1 MEGDLVMGMEFTV
14 DTLEDMCD
22 LMCLNRIPKRR
33 KNEYSDD
40 SGQGRQGICDN
51 ILRQTSQGKADKESE
66 VSETS
71 T

>member
-1 MEGDLVMGMEFTV
+1 MGMEIEI
-14 DTLEDMCD
+14 DSLEDMCN
-22 LMCLNRIPKRR
+22 LMCLNKIPKRR

-51 ILRQTSQGKADKESE
+51 VCRKASQGKADKEPE
-66 VSETS
+66 VPKES